1 MANRLERFLR
11 VNGIIE
17 TSLQKGFLSNIN
29 GTMEHIFA
37 TSSIVQNALHHG
49 LPLSVTFLDLKNA
62 FGSVS
67 HQLIADM
74 LDHVGVPMQ
83 LGSYISSAYSQLSA
97 YVVSKKWSTPTF
109 SIHRGVFQGDT
120 LSPLIFLIAFNPIIQ
135 LAQSLSTLGFR
146 LRLPDANQCELPKE
160 NSYLYVL
167 WDEESSEEPNGWYL
181 SKVTSISPDGSAT
194 LYYRKGKSYENIN
207 LIDTE
212 WAPAPGN
219 GKWFLPLSS
228 APSKGVT
235 KLSASHKV
243 KGFADDISVF
253 SNSAADHAVALHTID
268 RHCSD
273 LDLTLKPAKCI
284 SLVFNGKK
292 MLTTTFPLG
301 SGHTR
306 SITSGHTR
314 FLGCT
319 LGHNSSVTS
328 REIC

>member
-1 MANRLERFLR
+1 MNELLLSVKRSGAIRSTLYYHLR
-11 VNGIIE
+11 
-17 TSLQKGFLSNIN
+17 
-29 GTMEHIFA
+29 
-37 TSSIVQNALHHG
+37 SSAGKVPLLPLLPLLYG
-49 LPLSVTFLDLKNA
+49 LPKIHKPAIPLRPIASFVNSPTYQLSKHLLNIRKLYKHEYKKLWV
-62 FGSVS
+62 SVS
-67 HQLIADM
+67 
-74 LDHVGVPMQ
+74 GCRMQ
-83 LGSYISSAYSQLSA
+83 TNVSSQRRYQ
-97 YVVSKKWSTPTF
+97 W
-109 SIHRGVFQGDT
+109 
-120 LSPLIFLIAFNPIIQ
+120 
-135 LAQSLSTLGFR
+135 
-146 LRLPDANQCELPKE
+146 
-160 NSYLYVL
+160 
-167 WDEESSEEPNGWYL
+167 L
-181 SKVTSISPDGSAT
+181 SKVTSISPVGSAT

-207 LIDTE
+207 LNDTE

-235 KLSASHKV
+235 KLSTSHKV
-243 KGFADDISVF
+243 KGFTDDISVF
-253 SNSAADHAVALHTID
+253 SNSAADHAVALRTID

-314 FLGCT
+314 FLGGT

-328 REIC
+328 RECGKDLLRPSEKRYQISIPPPSVASINCGFSADSLFPLSILP